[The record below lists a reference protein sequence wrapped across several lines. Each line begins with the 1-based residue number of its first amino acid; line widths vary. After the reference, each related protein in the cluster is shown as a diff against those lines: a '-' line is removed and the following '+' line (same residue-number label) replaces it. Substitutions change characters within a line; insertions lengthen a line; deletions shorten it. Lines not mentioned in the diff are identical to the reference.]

1 MFVGCFLHQLSPPVD
16 HHHSSSL
23 SSLFFSHPCTR
34 ACLGSVRAFQAIRV
48 RVQFV
53 FCLLTDTEAFV
64 VKPLAKSV
72 AATHLKT
79 RSSFSPE
86 N

>member
-23 SSLFFSHPCTR
+23 SSLFFSHSCTR
-34 ACLGSVRAFQAIRV
+34 ACLGFQAIRV
-48 RVQFV
+48 CVQFV

-64 VKPLAKSV
+64 VKPLAESV

-79 RSSFSPE
+79 RASFSPK